1 MTVATTSAKACA
13 HGVVMLSSER
23 REDGA
28 SAWWACRD
36 CGVQFAPIG
45 GARVVPSAALE
56 RPSRDGMADPEYVS
70 IRELSR
76 RIPYA
81 EGSIRNLMSRG
92 ALKLGE
98 HYVKPQGR
106 VMSGGEPSEPGSRP
120 ASGGAHNGE
129 LLRQAGSVL
138 PGLPLAGRE
147 VPGGHTSHGYAQQ
160 TASPSVGGHARSME
174 RSRPAR
180 STIAAT
186 SRRAES

>member
-1 MTVATTSAKACA
+1 MTVATIGAEACA
-13 HGVVMLSSER
+13 HGVVTLASER

-45 GARVVPSAALE
+45 GARVVPTTGFE
-56 RPSRDGMADPEYVS
+56 RSSRDGTADQEYVS

-106 VMSGGEPSEPGSRP
+106 VMFRWRAIRAWLEASERRR
-120 ASGGAHNGE
+120 GA
-129 LLRQAGSVL
+129 
-138 PGLPLAGRE
+138 
-147 VPGGHTSHGYAQQ
+147 
-160 TASPSVGGHARSME
+160 
-174 RSRPAR
+174 
-180 STIAAT
+180 
-186 SRRAES
+186 